1 MMGKV
6 CDVVQGLKP
15 TIMMVCVQ
23 IVFAGV
29 SVFYKLAANDGMSL
43 QVLIAYRFMFAAATV
58 VPLALII
65 DRKNRPKLT
74 WKIALQAF
82 VSALFGGSVAQNL
95 FAESLVL
102 TSATF
107 AAAMTNLVPAVTFIL
122 AIFFRMERVG
132 LKTRAGKAKVTGTFL
147 CIGGA
152 MLLTFYK
159 GCEVNIWSTHFD
171 LLHKSQHPSG
181 HVAGAHHK
189 SVSNIL
195 GPLLA
200 LGCCLSSSLSLI
212 IQAKMSETYPC
223 HYSST
228 ALISVMGSVQAVVFA
243 LCTVRDWRQWKL
255 GWNIRLLS
263 VSYMGIVASGLMWAF
278 IMSCVRMRGPL
289 FVSVF
294 NPLLLVIVALV
305 GSLLLNENVLGAA
318 VIICGLYSVLWGKS
332 KEMKKITRLVPSK
345 SFTEA
350 SHHEV
355 EETAR
360 ESFKGFNHANNVVA
374 VAPNFLPESEILEVF
389 DEDEDDEDLEAA
401 ATKISNPQTKP

>member
-1 MMGKV
+1 MEKA

-29 SVFYKLAANDGMSL
+29 TVFYKLAANDGMSL

-58 VPLALII
+58 LPLALII

-82 VSALFGGSVAQNL
+82 VSALFGGSMAQNL
-95 FAESLVL
+95 YAESLVL

-132 LKTRAGKAKVTGTFL
+132 LKTRAGKAKVTGTFM

-171 LLHKSQHPSG
+171 LLHISQQPGG
-181 HVAGAHHK
+181 HVAAAHHK

-200 LGCCLSSSLSLI
+200 LACCFTSSLSLI

-243 LCTVRDWRQWKL
+243 LCTVRDRSQWKL
-255 GWNIRLLS
+255 GWNLRLLS

-294 NPLLLVIVALV
+294 NPLLLVIVALA
-305 GSLLLNENVLGAA
+305 GSLLLNEKLHLGSVLGAA
-318 VIICGLYSVLWGKS
+318 IIICGLYSVLWGKS

-350 SHHEV
+350 THHEV

-374 VAPNFLPESEILEVF
+374 VAPNFLPESE
-389 DEDEDDEDLEAA
+389 
-401 ATKISNPQTKP
+401 N

>member
-1 MMGKV
+1 
-6 CDVVQGLKP
+6 
-15 TIMMVCVQ
+15 
-23 IVFAGV
+23 
-29 SVFYKLAANDGMSL
+29 
-43 QVLIAYRFMFAAATV
+43 
-58 VPLALII
+58 
-65 DRKNRPKLT
+65 
-74 WKIALQAF
+74 
-82 VSALFGGSVAQNL
+82 GSMAQNL
-95 FAESLVL
+95 YAESLVL

-132 LKTRAGKAKVTGTFL
+132 LKSRAGKAKVTGTFM

-159 GCEVNIWSTHFD
+159 GCEVKIWSTHFD
-171 LLHKSQHPSG
+171 IMNKSQQPGG
-181 HVAGAHHK
+181 HVAAAHHK

-200 LGCCLSSSLSLI
+200 LACCFSSSLSLI
-212 IQAKMSETYPC
+212 IQ
-223 HYSST
+223 
-228 ALISVMGSVQAVVFA
+228 
-243 LCTVRDWRQWKL
+243 
-255 GWNIRLLS
+255 
-263 VSYMGIVASGLMWAF
+263 GIVASGLMWAF
-278 IMSCVRMRGPL
+278 VMSCVRMRGPL

-294 NPLLLVIVALV
+294 NPLLLVIVALE
-305 GSLLLNENVLGAA
+305 GSLLLNEKLHLGSVLGAA

-350 SHHEV
+350 THHEV

-401 ATKISNPQTKP
+401 PKISNPQTKP